1 MNADEQIKMREGS
14 VVCLDP
20 HGFHRM
26 RYVEWGD
33 PHNPRV
39 LVCAHGLTRNGRDF
53 DYVAQSLADA
63 YRVVCPD
70 VVGRGRSD
78 WLRDPKD
85 YTYSVY
91 CHDMAALIA
100 AVHAETVDWLG
111 TSMGGII
118 GMILAGVPGSP
129 VRKLVMN
136 DVGCVIPKAALQ
148 RLGQYVGKEPPF
160 DSIEAFEAA
169 MRSFSP
175 FGELTAEQWRH
186 LAVTVARQDE
196 NGRWRPRYDPG
207 VAVNFQDAVVADV
220 DLRPYWGLVHGPVL
234 VIRGDESDLLLEE
247 TLEEMLRRPHTE
259 AHRVPRCGHAPML
272 MDDTQAGAI
281 RHFLLS

>member
-1 MNADEQIKMREGS
+1 MSMREGS
-14 VVCLDP
+14 VACLDP

-39 LVCAHGLTRNGRDF
+39 LVCVHGLTRNGRDF
-53 DYVAQSLADA
+53 DPLARGLADA

-70 VVGRGRSD
+70 IAGRGRSD
-78 WLRDPKD
+78 WLRDPRD
-85 YTYSVY
+85 YTYNTY

-100 AVHAETVDWLG
+100 ALHAETVDWVG

-118 GMILAGVPGSP
+118 GMIMAGVPGSP
-129 VRKLVMN
+129 LRKLVMN
-136 DVGCVIPKAALQ
+136 DVGCLIPKASLQ
-148 RLGQYVGKEPPF
+148 RLAQYVGAESAF

-169 MRSFSP
+169 MRSISP

-196 NGRWRPRYDPG
+196 DGKWRSRYDPG
-207 VAVNFQDAVVADV
+207 VALNFRDAIGADI
-220 DLRPYWGLVHGPVL
+220 DLRPFWSLVHGPVL
-234 VIRGDESDLLLEE
+234 VIRGEQSDLLLAE
-247 TLEEMLRRPHTE
+247 TLEEMCRRPHTQ
-259 AHRVPRCGHAPML
+259 AHVVPRTGHAPML
-272 MDDTQAGAI
+272 MDDVQVGVV
-281 RHFLLS
+281 RHFLLA